1 MTVDKLV
8 RSRYELKLSKELK
21 SDIKSGEY
29 HQKEPDHDLMLKAEL
44 ESGQLGYIHSV
55 EVGSTVDGP
64 GLRFVL
70 FLTGC
75 KLRCQYCHNP
85 DTWHLKNGKPYT
97 LEKIMRKI
105 DPYTEVLKISKGGLT
120 ISGGEP
126 GMQSAFVKNI
136 FKAAKKLGLHTCMD
150 TSGFLGADF
159 SDDDLMDID
168 LHLLDIKAGDPVV
181 YQEVTR
187 KPLQPTLDL
196 AKRLSDLGRPVW
208 VRFVLVPGLTDSY
221 DNVEKLADICAS
233 IKSLERVEILRF
245 HQMGKNKWDKLRIP
259 YTLENTETPSKELT
273 ERVKQQFKARGLVV
287 Y

>member
-1 MTVDKLV
+1 MVQDNLV
-8 RSRYELKLSKELK
+8 GSRYEFNLSKEAETILK
-21 SDIKSGEY
+21 TGNYPKIEIDDAQIK
-29 HQKEPDHDLMLKAEL
+29 KEL
-44 ESGQLGYIHSV
+44 ESGNLGYIHSV

-97 LEKIMRKI
+97 LDKIMHKI
-105 DPYTEVLKISKGGLT
+105 NQYTEVLKISNGGLT

-136 FKAAKKLGLHTCMD
+136 FKEAKKLSLHTCID
-150 TSGFLGADF
+150 TSGFLGEDF
-159 SDDDLMDID
+159 SDTDLLDID
-168 LHLLDIKAGDPVV
+168 LHLLDIKAGDPVI

-187 KPLQPTLDL
+187 KPLQPTLNL

-208 VRFVLVPGLTDSY
+208 VRFVLVPGLTDSW
-221 DNVEKLADICAS
+221 DNVEKLADICAG

-245 HQMGKNKWDKLRIP
+245 HQMGKNKWEKLNIP
-259 YTLENTETPSKELT
+259 YTLANTETPTKELA
-273 ERVKQQFKARGLVV
+273 ERVRQQFRSRGLVV